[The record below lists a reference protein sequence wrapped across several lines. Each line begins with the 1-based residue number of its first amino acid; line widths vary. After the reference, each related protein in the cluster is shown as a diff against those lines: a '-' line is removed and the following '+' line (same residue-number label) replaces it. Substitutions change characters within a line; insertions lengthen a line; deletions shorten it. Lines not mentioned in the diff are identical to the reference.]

1 MEYTIQDIQKL
12 KMIFGE
18 KFDPFGT
25 SNSRSDFS
33 RITLSTI
40 AKGLA
45 NYTKK
50 YYRYAHYPAEFK
62 GSIYDLKYFAKDA
75 KLDIRQLIK
84 IFESSTQ
91 LEALKN
97 ELMKNN
103 IKLTYISGTIK
114 LVEF

>member
-45 NYTKK
+45 NYTKNIIVM
-50 YYRYAHYPAEFK
+50 H
-62 GSIYDLKYFAKDA
+62 IIQQNLKAVFM
-75 KLDIRQLIK
+75 I
-84 IFESSTQ
+84 
-91 LEALKN
+91 
-97 ELMKNN
+97 
-103 IKLTYISGTIK
+103 
-114 LVEF
+114 